1 MKSEIF
7 PYKRIVIVGT
17 TGSGKST
24 LGKNIEEKL
33 DIPHIELDAL
43 HWDPGWQE
51 APTEVMRERVQKAI
65 SAESW
70 AVDGNYGVVR
80 DLSWA
85 RAEVVIWLDY
95 PLHINFLRLFIR
107 TIRRA
112 ITQEVIWNGNREPFL
127 PHLKL
132 WSPESLFHWLF
143 KTYWR
148 RKREYPALLA
158 LPEYEHLDLVRFKS
172 PKETENWLKNLQV
185 EISLD
190 FPQ

>member
-1 MKSEIF
+1 METKNF
-7 PYKRIVIVGT
+7 PYKRIIIVGT

-24 LGKNIEEKL
+24 LGKKIEEKL
-33 DIPHIELDAL
+33 GIPHIELDAL

-51 APTEVMRERVQKAI
+51 APTEVMRERVKTAI
-65 SAESW
+65 TAESW
-70 AVDGNYGVVR
+70 AVDGNYSVVR

-95 PLHINFLRLFIR
+95 VLSVNFWRLFTR

-132 WSPESLFHWLF
+132 WSDESLFHWLF
-143 KTYWR
+143 KTYWC
-148 RKREYPALLA
+148 RKKEYPQLLA
-158 LPEYEHLDLVRFKS
+158 LPEYGHLDLIRFKS
-172 PKETENWLKNLQV
+172 PKETELWLEN
-185 EISLD
+185 
-190 FPQ
+190 F

>member
-1 MKSEIF
+1 MKNANF

-24 LGKNIEEKL
+24 LGGNIEKKL
-33 DIPHIELDAL
+33 GIPHIELDAL

-51 APTEVMRERVQKAI
+51 ASAEVMRERVKKAI
-65 SAESW
+65 AADAW

-85 RAEVVIWLDY
+85 RAEIIVWLDY
-95 PLHINFLRLFIR
+95 PLALNFWRLFTR

-112 ITQEVIWNGNREPFL
+112 LTQEVIWNGNREPFL

-132 WSPESLFHWLF
+132 WSDESLFHWLF

-148 RKREYPALLA
+148 RKREFPALLA
-158 LPEYEHLDLVRFKS
+158 LPEYEHLDLFRFTS
-172 PKETENWLKNLQV
+172 PKETDKWLEKLV
-185 EISLD
+185 
-190 FPQ
+190 

>member
-1 MKSEIF
+1 MKNTNF

-24 LGKNIEEKL
+24 LGSNIEKKL
-33 DIPHIELDAL
+33 AIPHIELDAL

-51 APTEVMRERVQKAI
+51 APAEVMRERLKKAI
-65 SAESW
+65 AADAW
-70 AVDGNYGVVR
+70 AVDGNYSVTR

-85 RAEVVIWLDY
+85 RAEVIIWLDY
-95 PLHINFLRLFIR
+95 SLAINFWRLLKR
-107 TIRRA
+107 TLRRA

-132 WSPESLFHWLF
+132 WSDESLFHWLF

-158 LPEYEHLDLVRFKS
+158 LPEYKHLVLLRFTS
-172 PKETENWLKNLQV
+172 PKEAEAWLENFNY
-185 EISLD
+185 S
-190 FPQ
+190 